1 MLLCLFWVVA
11 CTRLKPKAHGSRVL
25 ASNAVDEGKKKF
37 AKAFW
42 FKKLCE
48 TLLLV
53 LVPFRSNFSL
63 TKIEKVQAKAFLG
76 KSVFWRLPHQA
87 KYFRNDVSE
96 TENVFYCAK
105 IRWIPVFNLRMWWP
119 GIALNFAI
127 LQLEHRVKHSQLT
140 ADWPNASI
148 AVPCYILITSMQPLT
163 VTMSSIGLVVQRFL
177 EKKEVEN
184 VLFTNE
190 FELQQFMIKASGAM
204 ECTLVADCTIIFTG
218 QRLVT
223 IRSNSRRVPLTWSS
237 STLFT

>member
-1 MLLCLFWVVA
+1 
-11 CTRLKPKAHGSRVL
+11 LKPKAHGSRVL

-105 IRWIPVFNLRMWWP
+105 IR
-119 GIALNFAI
+119 
-127 LQLEHRVKHSQLT
+127 
-140 ADWPNASI
+140 
-148 AVPCYILITSMQPLT
+148 
-163 VTMSSIGLVVQRFL
+163 
-177 EKKEVEN
+177 
-184 VLFTNE
+184 
-190 FELQQFMIKASGAM
+190 
-204 ECTLVADCTIIFTG
+204 
-218 QRLVT
+218 
-223 IRSNSRRVPLTWSS
+223 
-237 STLFT
+237 